1 MSINWHRWSLV
12 SQVILLTY
20 YQIIEWVNLLPWNDI
35 RRGNGQPS
43 IDFIVGGIML
53 LLILV
58 TVLRA
63 RWAMA
68 VGAVLYGWWFWLQIQ
83 SWWLPYIQ
91 GASPGWKRVYGRYF
105 AETVNFLPTVGDHL
119 APDAC
124 HIVLQLL
131 IASALMTTALA
142 ALRQCAS
149 LSGGSSGTHPISS
162 STATMCN

>member
-20 YQIIEWVNLLPWNDI
+20 YQIIEWVSLFPWNDI
-35 RRGNGQPS
+35 RRGNGQAK

-68 VGAVLYGWWFWLQIQ
+68 VGAALYGWWFWLQIQ

-105 AETVNFLPTVGDHL
+105 AETVNFLPTAGDHL

-131 IASALMTTALA
+131 IVSALVTTALA
-142 ALRQCAS
+142 VLHHRSQSISAGNEVYPMKSRPAS
-149 LSGGSSGTHPISS
+149 QHD
-162 STATMCN
+162 